1 MRVEALGKFSRYFP
15 FFLKITGKEKIEE
28 KVEIFFSERS
38 RENFEKM
45 PIFSRGKKKYIIT

>member
-15 FFLKITGKEKIEE
+15 FSFKITGKEKIEE